1 MPEVNI
7 HIGGRD
13 FVVACQAGEEQYLKS
28 AAALLNAEASIL
40 ADQAGR
46 MTEARLLLMSGLMLA
61 DKTAGMEDRMRDAET
76 RLAEV
81 MAELDAA
88 QSAPRPTPERIE
100 VPMVPPSVTETLT
113 ELVAEAERLADA
125 LETGAA
131 AQ

>member
-1 MPEVNI
+1 MPEVSI

-28 AAALLNAEASIL
+28 AAAMLNAEASVL

-61 DKTAGMEDRMRDAET
+61 DKTAGMEDRLRDLEA

-81 MAELDAA
+81 NAELETAR
-88 QSAPRPTPERIE
+88 SAPGLEPERIE
-100 VPMVPPSVTETLT
+100 VPMVPPSVTEALT
-113 ELVAEAERLADA
+113 DLVAQAESLADA
-125 LETGAA
+125 LETGANT
-131 AQ
+131 